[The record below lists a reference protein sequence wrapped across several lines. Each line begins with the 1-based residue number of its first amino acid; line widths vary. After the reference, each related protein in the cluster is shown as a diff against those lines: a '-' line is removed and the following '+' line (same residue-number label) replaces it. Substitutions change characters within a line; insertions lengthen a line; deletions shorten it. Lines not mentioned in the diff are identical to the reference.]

1 MLRYGSRRQIQRIT
15 RMKIGQGARRSF
27 DAPEVEVPIEEFSR
41 RGAFVT
47 KCFEGR
53 VQNLY
58 RRRRRP
64 VPSTELENWASAQWI
79 GKEKSN
85 NRPKNPK
92 GTALVVRGV
101 QSLRF
106 RRTELG

>member
-1 MLRYGSRRQIQRIT
+1 
-15 RMKIGQGARRSF
+15 
-27 DAPEVEVPIEEFSR
+27 VEVPIKKLMR
-41 RGAFVT
+41 RGAFVV
-47 KCFEGR
+47 KRVEGS
-53 VQNLY
+53 VQSSY
-58 RRRRRP
+58 Y
-64 VPSTELENWASAQWI
+64 PSRWAVSGELENGTCAQRI

-106 RRTELG
+106 RRTELGSFLTHIGV